1 LVQFTEYKKLSVW
14 NHWWKS
20 HVHNNL
26 NASILI
32 DATRMEMMN
41 NIKNQDFVVIG
52 NINVDFVQLL
62 FVYEILIN
70 MICATYYHNF
80 NS

>member
-1 LVQFTEYKKLSVW
+1 LSVW

-20 HVHNNL
+20 QVHNNL

>member
-1 LVQFTEYKKLSVW
+1 
-14 NHWWKS
+14 
-20 HVHNNL
+20 
-26 NASILI
+26 
-32 DATRMEMMN
+32 MMN

-70 MICATYYHNF
+70 MICATYYHNSWRSGGGVPF
-80 NS
+80 YRLMAFDYLKLEIL

>member
-1 LVQFTEYKKLSVW
+1 
-14 NHWWKS
+14 
-20 HVHNNL
+20 VHNNL

>member
-1 LVQFTEYKKLSVW
+1 
-14 NHWWKS
+14 
-20 HVHNNL
+20 
-26 NASILI
+26 
-32 DATRMEMMN
+32 MMN

-80 NS
+80 NSWRSGGGVPFYRLMAFDYLKLEIL